1 MNEKGKHPVNFELIQ
16 GGLHQATTLGQVR
29 IVAAPEGARPFKVQ
43 AMVFEED
50 TWLVMSASPTVCE
63 PDIHPIRL
71 MTDVINAEPEPVG
84 SVVIRKGYPLRFL
97 AIVHDVNQEPTWK
110 EEWVVTALEQVF
122 RECEKHKISAM
133 GLPLLGTKHG
143 RLEKLRF
150 VALLAEVLNQF
161 VFDHLKKLWLIVPPK
176 NGRDIIKELEAEIA
190 GI

>member
-16 GGLHQATTLGQVR
+16 GGLHQKASLGPVR
-29 IVAAPEGARPFKVQ
+29 IVAAPEGARPFRVY

-71 MTDVINAEPEPVG
+71 MTDAINAEPEPVG
-84 SVVIRKGYPLRFL
+84 SVAVRKGKPLRFL

-110 EEWVVTALEQVF
+110 EEWIVTALKQVF
-122 RECEKHKISAM
+122 REGEKRKISAM

-143 RLEKLRF
+143 HLDKLRF
-150 VALLAEVLNQF
+150 VALLAEVLNLF
-161 VFDHLKKLWLIVPPK
+161 VFDHLKQLWLIVPPQT
-176 NGRDIIKELEAEIA
+176 GRNIIQVLEAEIA
-190 GI
+190 KI